1 MLPLS
6 PAYLFIVFLV
16 IVAGYVGYK
25 IVVTKQAANAALPK
39 SDEENDFELL
49 PFVEYLL
56 QSLNC
61 TFTHEVKEEWQEYN
75 FKYQSG
81 NFIVICKEQ
90 DKLLRIHY
98 PNFFST
104 KIDDLDLVREVCNTC
119 NAHGFSHHVLYTAN
133 GQENTLSLH
142 ITSSL
147 SVVDNNEKYITHLR
161 DVLSHFFNLAQE
173 FYLRFDKGKERYKD
187 ISPHDAEENY
197 LKYEREFYMLR
208 EMETTHQP
216 SDTKMVASPDN
227 PLCISTLLKNIYGWK
242 QPELLELKVVTHQL
256 RTIVNE
262 TDIAEFDISRVLVS
276 TNTEGIPNFIGRQA
290 TLILTFSS
298 DRQQQQCFPQQM
310 VIALENEGSTSD
322 ALYQRA
328 TIAMHLTEAQN
339 KNTEY
344 DKDNPTPCYSFVFA
358 FDKVDRKVIEDKV
371 NKTLSSLKEKCDQND
386 FSHLTSDEIL
396 AFKYDNPDLFYYQI
410 HAESLFRQKRYYE
423 TIVELEYI
431 YQYLSPRFLSLNH
444 KEQNAFYEICYHLGF
459 SYDAI
464 GLYKQAYYYL
474 DAICPLNHINYME
487 EYVNCLVNN
496 KDFRT
501 LSIIENMETLI
512 KNQVTDSDGTL
523 PEKLQSFLN
532 FLKRRRAHHL
542 IDLGYYD
549 KAKELFQAM
558 YQEPENQDYALNE
571 LAYLQKLCEKPQPN
585 QDHLDNNNSQDN

>member
-1 MLPLS
+1 M
-6 PAYLFIVFLV
+6 I
-16 IVAGYVGYK
+16 
-25 IVVTKQAANAALPK
+25 N
-39 SDEENDFELL
+39 
-49 PFVEYLL
+49 
-56 QSLNC
+56 
-61 TFTHEVKEEWQEYN
+61 
-75 FKYQSG
+75 
-81 NFIVICKEQ
+81 
-90 DKLLRIHY
+90 
-98 PNFFST
+98 
-104 KIDDLDLVREVCNTC
+104 
-119 NAHGFSHHVLYTAN
+119 
-133 GQENTLSLH
+133 
-142 ITSSL
+142 
-147 SVVDNNEKYITHLR
+147 
-161 DVLSHFFNLAQE
+161 
-173 FYLRFDKGKERYKD
+173 
-187 ISPHDAEENY
+187 
-197 LKYEREFYMLR
+197 
-208 EMETTHQP
+208 
-216 SDTKMVASPDN
+216 
-227 PLCISTLLKNIYGWK
+227 
-242 QPELLELKVVTHQL
+242 
-256 RTIVNE
+256 
-262 TDIAEFDISRVLVS
+262 
-276 TNTEGIPNFIGRQA
+276 
-290 TLILTFSS
+290 
-298 DRQQQQCFPQQM
+298 
-310 VIALENEGSTSD
+310 
-322 ALYQRA
+322 
-328 TIAMHLTEAQN
+328 
-339 KNTEY
+339 
-344 DKDNPTPCYSFVFA
+344 
-358 FDKVDRKVIEDKV
+358 
-371 NKTLSSLKEKCDQND
+371 
-386 FSHLTSDEIL
+386 SDEIL